1 MGTYKGNK
9 GNLMQHWTLC
19 EVLHIA
25 QKQGVTDLNYI
36 DAHAMAPLA
45 TKPASPTQ
53 VFQRVQAKLPCR
65 QSVYEKAWHTL
76 ASKPAD
82 GYPNSAKFVTQ
93 VWQDDYSLL
102 LCEKEDSVADEVASW
117 LSGVSRRQACKA
129 AMPFRGDWRSRFNEG
144 LPSPFDVG
152 LGDDALTILSFD
164 PNMYDRNGP
173 PKDPKPENMY
183 PSDLHTVL
191 EAVQGITGS
200 ILIQLSTYYANNAN
214 AQADV
219 IGSVNSILKWKGGF
233 DLTAIARA
241 DGNMMSLIYTRHVTW
256 AGELAVPH
264 EEFGKWIK
272 PYLKR

>member
-19 EVLHIA
+19 EVLSIA
-25 QKQGVTDLNYI
+25 NRHHSALNYI

-45 TKPASPTQ
+45 TKPTSPTQ
-53 VFQRVQAKLPCR
+53 VFQRVQANLPGI
-65 QSVYEKAWHTL
+65 QSVYEKAWRTL
-76 ASKPAD
+76 DCKPAD
-82 GYPNSAKFVTQ
+82 GYPSSAKFVRH
-93 VWQDDYSLL
+93 VWSGDFSML
-102 LCEKEDSVADEVASW
+102 LCEINSAIADEIAAW
-117 LSGVSRRQACKA
+117 LPKVE
-129 AMPFRGDWRSRFNEG
+129 AMPTCNKAKLARGDWRSRVNEG
-144 LPSPFDVG
+144 LPTPSEAG
-152 LGDDALTILSFD
+152 LPADALTLLSFD

-173 PKDPKPENMY
+173 PNDPKPENMY

-191 EAVQGITGS
+191 EAVQGVTGS

-219 IGSVNSILKWKGGF
+219 ISSVNSILKWKGGF

-256 AGELAVPH
+256 AGELVVLH

>member
-1 MGTYKGNK
+1 
-9 GNLMQHWTLC
+9 
-19 EVLHIA
+19 
-25 QKQGVTDLNYI
+25 
-36 DAHAMAPLA
+36 MAPLA
-45 TKPASPTQ
+45 TKPTSPTQ
-53 VFQRVQAKLPCR
+53 VFQRVQANLPGI
-65 QSVYEKAWHTL
+65 QSVYERAWHNWD
-76 ASKPAD
+76 PNMD
-82 GYPNSAKFVTQ
+82 GYPNSAAFVTE
-93 VWQDDYSLL
+93 VWQGEYSLL
-102 LCEKEDSVADEVASW
+102 LCEIKEATIKEIAPRLNKISQ
-117 LSGVSRRQACKA
+117 RRQCKNA
-129 AMPFRGDWRSRFNEG
+129 KLVHGDWRQRFKEG
-144 LPSPFDVG
+144 LPSPSDVG
-152 LGDDALTILSFD
+152 LGDDALTLLSFD

-219 IGSVNSILKWKGGF
+219 ISSVNSILKWKGGF

-256 AGELAVPH
+256 AGELAVLH

-272 PYLKR
+272 PVPETLVPPTPPPLPTP